1 MFRLPRIEGSI
12 TFKTRA
18 EHDFPAP
25 QDFDL
30 SRYRDRAPWQLDV
43 ADSTATIALT
53 PTIAWWVEQMFGA
66 FGETSI
72 GADGAGVYTTAYGNL
87 RELVAWILGL
97 GPEAQVLDP
106 PEL

>member
-30 SRYRDRAPWQLDV
+30 SRYRDRAPWQLD
-43 ADSTATIALT
+43 DPEQTATIALT

-66 FGETSI
+66 YGETAI
-72 GADGAGVYTTAYGNL
+72 GADGAGVYTTASANRG
-87 RELVAWILGL
+87 EPAAWILGL
-97 GPEAQVLDP
+97 GPEAHVVAP
-106 PEL
+106 PD